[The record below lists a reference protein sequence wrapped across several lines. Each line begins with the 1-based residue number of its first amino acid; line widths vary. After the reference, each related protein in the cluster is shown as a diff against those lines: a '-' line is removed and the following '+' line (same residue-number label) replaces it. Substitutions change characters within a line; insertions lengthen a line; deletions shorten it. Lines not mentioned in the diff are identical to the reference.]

1 MPPRF
6 LAHHPTIGHHS
17 DFPQPKAFSHPLDN
31 RHQGGDV
38 GGVAGPHL
46 TANRATFHIDSHP
59 DHHLLE
65 IGSVILIVTAFTYL
79 SALAFKVERSGVE
92 KD

>member
-1 MPPRF
+1 
-6 LAHHPTIGHHS
+6 LTIGTKVVTS
-17 DFPQPKAFSHPLDN
+17 AVLP
-31 RHQGGDV
+31 
-38 GGVAGPHL
+38 GPHL

-65 IGSVILIVTAFTYL
+65 IGSVILIMTAFADL
-79 SALAFKVERSGVE
+79 STLAFKVERSGVE